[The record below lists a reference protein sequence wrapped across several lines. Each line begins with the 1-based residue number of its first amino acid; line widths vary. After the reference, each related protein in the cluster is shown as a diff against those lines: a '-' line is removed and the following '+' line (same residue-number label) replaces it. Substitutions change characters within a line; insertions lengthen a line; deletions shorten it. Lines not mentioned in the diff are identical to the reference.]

1 MDPLTLSAG
10 ISAAGSLIGGLMGS
24 RSEAAEASK
33 NRKESRRQFNEQ
45 MDFNKNA
52 TQYRVQD
59 ALKAG
64 INPLAALGVS
74 SNVTPTFSV
83 GGTSGSGYQ
92 KGNAISSAFEKLSSI
107 FNRQEKES
115 RDLDLEAKRIRN
127 RIAKE
132 ELNHLRQPGL
142 SGGNS
147 SMEQPPMGVDSQ
159 LFRVA
164 YDLNGD
170 PRLLVNQ
177 DVTENDSDNAGYL
190 SSLQYAYRTGGI
202 ALNGHVKSKQ
212 LKMLLDDAHYRA
224 TGRHISNLD
233 KIYISPSELALAV
246 RGAWRN
252 Q

>member
-1 MDPLTLSAG
+1 MIGSILG
-10 ISAAGSLIGGLMGS
+10 AAGDLVGGIMS
-24 RSEAAEASK
+24 NNATKHESQANRREA
-33 NRKESRRQFNEQ
+33 RRQFNEQ

-74 SNVTPTFSV
+74 SNVSPTIST
-83 GGTSGSGYQ
+83 GGYSCNDGGGS
-92 KGNAISSAFEKLSSI
+92 AVSRAMERLSNI

-127 RIAKE
+127 NTMRA
-132 ELNHLRQPGL
+132 ELDILRQPGT

-147 SMEQPPMGVDSQ
+147 SMEQPPIGTDTQ
-159 LFRVA
+159 LFRVVH
-164 YDLNGD
+164 DINGD
-170 PRLLVNQ
+170 PRLMVNQ
-177 DVTENDSDNAGYL
+177 DVTENDADNAGYI

-202 ALNGHVKSKQ
+202 GLNGRVTSPQ
-212 LKMLLDDAHYRA
+212 LQMMIDDAHYRA

-233 KIYISPSELALAV
+233 RLYLSPSELAIAA

-252 Q
+252 